1 VTTTE
6 EASDVPDQVWRRVL
20 EDVDGDGFSLTD
32 APVVSAEERAEL
44 QAIYDDDRRF
54 RSTVVMARHQ
64 FGEGEYRYF
73 ANPLP
78 PVVARLRRD
87 AYGPLAELANVWA
100 ERLRGGSPYPAELDD
115 FLTVCRRAGQTRPTP
130 LLLRYEAGGWNA
142 LHQDLYGEVAFP
154 LQVTVALTEPGTDF
168 TGGENLLVEQ
178 RPRAQSRGSSVTIP
192 AGHALVFATRDRPV
206 RGTRGYHRTQMR
218 HGVSTVTSG
227 RRCTLGIIFHDAA

>member
-1 VTTTE
+1 MKTE
-6 EASDVPDQVWRRVL
+6 EVPGMPDQVWRDTL
-20 EDVDGDGFSLTD
+20 GDVDGNGFSLTD
-32 APVVSAEERAEL
+32 VPVVSAQERAEL
-44 QAIYDDDRRF
+44 QEIYDDDRRF

-78 PVVARLRRD
+78 PVVERLRRD

-100 ERLRGGSPYPAELDD
+100 ERLRSETRYPADLDE
-115 FLTVCRRAGQTRPTP
+115 FLAVCRRAGQNRPTP
-130 LLLRYEAGGWNA
+130 LLLRYEPGGWNA

-154 LQVTVALTEPGTDF
+154 LQLTVALTEPGTDF

-178 RPRAQSRGSSVTIP
+178 RPRAQSRGSSITIP

-206 RGTRGYHRTQMR
+206 RGTRGSHRTQMR

-227 RRCTLGIIFHDAA
+227 RRATLGIIFHDAA

>member
-1 VTTTE
+1 MTHATG
-6 EASDVPDQVWRRVL
+6 VW
-20 EDVDGDGFSLTD
+20 GALTD
-32 APVVSAEERAEL
+32 AVDRDGFAVTDVPVLSAGERDEL
-44 QAIYDDDRRF
+44 RALYDDDRRF

-78 PVVARLRRD
+78 PVVDRLRHD
-87 AYGPLAELANVWA
+87 AYGPLAALANVWA
-100 ERLRGGSPYPAELDD
+100 ERLRLATRYPAEIESFLD
-115 FLTVCRRAGQTRPTP
+115 VCRRAGQTRPTP
-130 LLLRYEAGGWNA
+130 LLLRYETGGWNA

-154 LQVTVALTEPGTDF
+154 LQVTVTSEPGVDF

-178 RPRAQSRGSSVTIP
+178 RPRAQSRGTSITIP

-206 RGTRGYHRTQMR
+206 AGIRGYHRTQMR

-227 RRCTLGIIFHDAA
+227 NRYTLGIIFHDAA